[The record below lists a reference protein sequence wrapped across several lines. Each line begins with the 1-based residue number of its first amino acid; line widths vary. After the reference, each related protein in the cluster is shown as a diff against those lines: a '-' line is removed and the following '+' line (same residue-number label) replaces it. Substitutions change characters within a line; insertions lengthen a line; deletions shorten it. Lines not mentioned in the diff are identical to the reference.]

1 MEESQLGLKSG
12 SRSRPRSGSRSRPI
26 ITTTS
31 SITTALD
38 TITERR
44 IESITEGLPSQR
56 LNFLHRMLPANK
68 ENVLTICDYISS
80 LKSEINPSDNY
91 RRDTIVSLC
100 TFSTFFKNAKPFK
113 EIAREDVLSF
123 LDSFRKIESVDPLH
137 EWIGTYNLYR
147 IHLMRFFKWLYSP
160 NIVQMKRPKPSIIEN
175 IPQIKRKEKSIYK
188 PTDLWTQEKLR
199 FVKHYA

>member
-1 MEESQLGLKSG
+1 MEESQLGLKLR
-12 SRSRPRSGSRSRPI
+12 SRSRPRPGPS
-26 ITTTS
+26 ITAS
-31 SITTALD
+31 SSTTTALD

-44 IESITEGLPSQR
+44 IENITEGLPSQC

-100 TFSTFFKNAKPFK
+100 IFSTFFKNAKPFK

-123 LDSFRKIESVDPLH
+123 LDSFRKIKSVDPLH
-137 EWIGTYNLYR
+137 CISGLE
-147 IHLMRFFKWLYSP
+147 P
-160 NIVQMKRPKPSIIEN
+160 IICTGY
-175 IPQIKRKEKSIYK
+175 I
-188 PTDLWTQEKLR
+188 
-199 FVKHYA
+199 